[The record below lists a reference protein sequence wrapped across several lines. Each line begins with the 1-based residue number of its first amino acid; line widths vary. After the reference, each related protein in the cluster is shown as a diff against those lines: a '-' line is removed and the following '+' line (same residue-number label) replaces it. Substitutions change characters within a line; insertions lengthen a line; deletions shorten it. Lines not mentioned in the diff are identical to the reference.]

1 MKLSLD
7 RRVMSKTIKQ
17 IKELMYMKGITHE
30 RMSVIIDVTPVTM
43 HRWMNGT
50 RTPNI
55 EYVERMALVLG
66 MQVGLIYKGER

>member
-1 MKLSLD
+1 
-7 RRVMSKTIKQ
+7 MSRTIKQ
-17 IKELMYMKGITHE
+17 LKELMKQKGITHE
-30 RMSVIIDVTPVTM
+30 EMSEIIDVTPVTM

-66 MQVGLIYKGER
+66 MQVGLVFKGEK

>member
-1 MKLSLD
+1 
-7 RRVMSKTIKQ
+7 MSKTIKQ
-17 IKELMYMKGITHE
+17 IKELMYAKGITHE
-30 RMSVIIDVTPVTM
+30 QMSAIIDVTPVTM

-66 MQVGLIYKGER
+66 MQVGLVYKGER

>member
-1 MKLSLD
+1 
-7 RRVMSKTIKQ
+7 MSKTIKQ
-17 IKELMYMKGITHE
+17 IKELMKQKGISHE
-30 RMSVIIDVTPVTM
+30 QMSEIIDVTPVTL

-50 RTPNI
+50 RTPNV

>member
-1 MKLSLD
+1 
-7 RRVMSKTIKQ
+7 MSKTIKQ
-17 IKELMYMKGITHE
+17 IKTLMLQKHITHE
-30 RMSVIIDVTPVTM
+30 KMAEIIDVTSVTM

-66 MQVGLIYKGER
+66 MQVGLIYKE

>member
-1 MKLSLD
+1 
-7 RRVMSKTIKQ
+7 MSKTIKQ
-17 IKELMYMKGITHE
+17 IKELMKQKGISHE
-30 RMSVIIDVTPVTM
+30 QMSEIINVTPVTM

-66 MQVGLIYKGER
+66 MQIGLVYKG

>member
-1 MKLSLD
+1 
-7 RRVMSKTIKQ
+7 MSKILKQ
-17 IKELMYMKGITHE
+17 IKDLMYLKGITHE
-30 RMSVIIDVTPVTM
+30 QMSEIIDVTPVTM

-66 MQVGLIYKGER
+66 MQIGLIYKGER

>member
-1 MKLSLD
+1 MK
-7 RRVMSKTIKQ
+7 MSKTIKQ
-17 IKELMYMKGITHE
+17 IKALMQQKQITHE
-30 RMSVIIDVTPVTM
+30 KMAEIIDVTPVTM

-66 MQVGLIYKGER
+66 MQIGLIYKEGA